1 MLIAAPLEIIF
12 YYGNGC
18 PHCVRMETVLKESLN
33 TAFAEYQID
42 VVEKEVYKNAVN
54 RQEMF
59 NYYVKFGKDP
69 AESGVPTTII
79 DGRSLIIGEVDKGR
93 FEEILAEHIKNKSLR
108 GIFTET
114 SFSEIREENPEVT
127 LTIPV
132 LIGAAIVDSINP
144 CTIAIMVMLLGVII
158 GTKGRKKMLLASA
171 VFIGIIFCMYL
182 FMGLGVHSI
191 LSFASP
197 EITSGFYTIMTIG
210 AFVLSVME
218 INAYFNYQ
226 PGFTAVEIPL
236 FLRPHMKKII
246 EGATSLPTVAVAAVF
261 CSLFLLPCSS
271 GPYLIV
277 LSMLAKAVTLNALL
291 YLVLYNIVF
300 ILPMVIIAVAIFLGK
315 STVERVSASRDKYIK
330 EMHLFAGLLLFALF
344 LVMLTQVLG
353 IRF

>member
-12 YYGNGC
+12 YYGDGC
-18 PHCVRMETVLKESLN
+18 PHCARMETVLKESLN
-33 TAFAEYQID
+33 TTFAEHQIN
-42 VVEKEVYKNAVN
+42 VVEKEVYKNAAN

-69 AESGVPTTII
+69 AEGGVPTTVI
-79 DGRSLIIGEVDKGR
+79 DSRSLIIGEVNKVR
-93 FEEILAEHIKNKSLR
+93 FEGILAEHIKNESLR

-127 LTIPV
+127 VTIPV
-132 LIGAAIVDSINP
+132 LVGAAIVDSINP
-144 CTIAIMVMLLGVII
+144 CTIAVMVMMLGVIL
-158 GTKGRKKMLLASA
+158 TTEGRKKMLLASA
-171 VFIGIIFCMYL
+171 IFIGIVFCLYL
-182 FMGLGVHSI
+182 LMGLGIHNV
-191 LSFASP
+191 LSLASP
-197 EITSGFYTIMTIG
+197 EITSGFYVIMTIA

-218 INAYFNYQ
+218 INAYFNYR
-226 PGFTAVEIPL
+226 PGFMAVEIPM
-236 FLRPHMKKII
+236 FLRPYMKKII
-246 EGATSLPTVAVAAVF
+246 AGATSLPAVAAAAVF

-291 YLVLYNIVF
+291 YLLLYNLVF
-300 ILPMVIIAVAIFLGK
+300 ILPMVIIAAAIFLGK

-353 IRF
+353 IGF